1 MHCGGAPACVG
12 DCNGDGAVAVSEL
25 ITIVDIALGNLPISA
40 CVAGDSNG
48 DCLITIDEIIT
59 AVNNT
64 LSGCRGS

>member
-12 DCNGDGAVAVSEL
+12 DCNGDGAVSEL